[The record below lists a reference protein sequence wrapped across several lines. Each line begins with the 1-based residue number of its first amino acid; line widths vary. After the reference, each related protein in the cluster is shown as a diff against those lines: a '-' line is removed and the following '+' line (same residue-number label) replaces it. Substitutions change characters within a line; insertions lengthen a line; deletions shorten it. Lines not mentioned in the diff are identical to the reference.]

1 MRSELIA
8 PLLIYNEDMKNEVNI
23 NFELDENIN
32 NEMEAVCLEMGLSMS
47 EAFVIFAKKVA
58 REERIPFKLSDDDY
72 LEDIIRDIK
81 EGRAH
86 FSEHELIE
94 VE

>member
-1 MRSELIA
+1 
-8 PLLIYNEDMKNEVNI
+8 MKNEVNI
-23 NFELDENIN
+23 NIELDENFK
-32 NEMEAVCLEMGLSMS
+32 NEMESVCLEIGLSMS
-47 EAFVIFAKKVA
+47 KAFNVFAKKVA
-58 REERIPFKLSDDDY
+58 REGCIPFELSDDDY
-72 LEDIIRDIK
+72 LEDIIRDIR

>member
-1 MRSELIA
+1 
-8 PLLIYNEDMKNEVNI
+8 MKNEVNI
-23 NFELDENIN
+23 NVELYEDIK
-32 NEMEAVCLEMGLSMS
+32 NEMEAVCSKLGLSMT

-58 REERIPFKLSDDDY
+58 REGCIPFELTDDDY

>member
-1 MRSELIA
+1 
-8 PLLIYNEDMKNEVNI
+8 MKNEVNI
-23 NFELDENIN
+23 NIELDEKTK
-32 NEMEAVCLEMGLSMS
+32 NEMEAVCLEIGLYMS
-47 EAFVIFAKKVA
+47 EAFVIFAKKVS
-58 REERIPFKLSDDDY
+58 REGRIPFELSEDDY
-72 LEDIIRDIK
+72 LEDIIRGIK

>member
-1 MRSELIA
+1 
-8 PLLIYNEDMKNEVNI
+8 MKNEVNI
-23 NFELDENIN
+23 NIELDESIK
-32 NEMEAVCLEMGLSMS
+32 NEMEAVCLKIGLSMS
-47 EAFVIFAKKVA
+47 DAFNIFAKKVA
-58 REERIPFKLSDDDY
+58 REGRIPFELSEDDY
-72 LEDIIRDIK
+72 LEDIIRDIR